1 MRSSVV
7 RIDFAKVSHINHNAT
22 VHRNFD
28 VFALLYV
35 EDITT
40 ILDIILTHEE
50 DKLSITLDK
59 VFFHFLLMFMKLKW
73 KRLKP
78 VNSLNS
84 LEFFDF

>member
-35 EDITT
+35 EGITT
-40 ILDIILTHEE
+40 ILNMILVHERGE
-50 DKLSITLDK
+50 LSTTSDK
-59 VFFHFLLMFMKLKW
+59 VFFHFLLMPMKLK
-73 KRLKP
+73 
-78 VNSLNS
+78 
-84 LEFFDF
+84 